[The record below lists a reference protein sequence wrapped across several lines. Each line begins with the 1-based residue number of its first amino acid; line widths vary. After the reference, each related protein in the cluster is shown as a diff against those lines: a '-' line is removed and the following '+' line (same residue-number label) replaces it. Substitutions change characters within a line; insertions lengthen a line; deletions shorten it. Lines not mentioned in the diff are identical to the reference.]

1 MARSRIRAPY
11 LAQMGHVRVRDA
23 FELLTAHKDEYII
36 KENGKPVDYREAV
49 RRYKETGD
57 DSWVMH
63 VLASNLGYFAN
74 ALAKVA
80 AKYGVAPEDYVALVY
95 EGLRRSMEK
104 CDASR
109 VSLSYLAAGV
119 FFACRREAE
128 NEVRRKAN
136 EVDASLTF
144 PDVDEDGNGEV
155 IMDLDTWLAQNGIYE
170 VPLSDEDTCEAPDE
184 QSPDR
189 ET

>member
-1 MARSRIRAPY
+1 MAQSKRKAPY
-11 LAQMGHVRVRDA
+11 LAQMGHVRVKDA
-23 FELLTAHKDEYII
+23 FELLTAHKDEYIVR
-36 KENGKPVDYREAV
+36 ENGRPVDYREAI

-57 DSWVMH
+57 EAWVMH

-80 AKYGVAPEDYVALVY
+80 AKYGVPPEDYVAFVY

-109 VSLSYLAAGV
+109 VRLSYLAAGV
-119 FFACRREAE
+119 FFICRRVAE
-128 NEVRRKAN
+128 HEVKRKAN
-136 EVDASLTF
+136 EVDAYLTF
-144 PDVDEDGNGEV
+144 PEGDEDGDDEV
-155 IMDLDTWLAQNGIYE
+155 LMDLDTWLAQNGIYE

-184 QSPDR
+184 
-189 ET
+189 